1 MEGKVKI
8 QLAYGLYL
16 GVATAVFGL
25 YLAYTQRSAGDA
37 LVASHCRFLIRTF
50 WFGVLYVGLSGLL
63 VGLLPGGIYLL
74 AFPALW
80 WFIRCVKGLMDIV
93 SHEPVQ
99 NEETWLF

>member
-25 YLAYTQRSAGDA
+25 YLAYTQRRAGNA
-37 LVASHCRFLIRTF
+37 FVASHCRFLIRTF
-50 WFGVLYVGLSGLL
+50 WIGVLYVGLSGLL

-74 AFPALW
+74 AYPALW
-80 WFIRCVKGLMDIV
+80 WFIPSDKGFMSIV

-99 NEETWLF
+99 KAQTWLF